1 MRVLFLKTEIYLSY
15 FFDPKRGHCSA
26 PHYAPRLE
34 HQERRQRCRR
44 SVGLREWRQIIG
56 ACATDLGTASAVP
69 FPVAKPGRPPYFFFW
84 PCLSV
89 LAASLSRVSRVRG
102 FCRSLPARLSSSF
115 DGGLFLAAISYLT
128 SRNSVP
134 KSLRSLMKRITR
146 SVILDVGRG
155 TADLTWGWQQWR
167 RLTNLETSFP
177 VAGRSS
183 AHSSTE
189 REMTLSKARS
199 LLPAITGAITTG
211 KVVLGSTSD
220 RRDLVKTG

>member
-155 TADLTWGWQQWR
+155 NRRSYLGVATMAETYKPGDIVPRSGTVECTQFNGTRDDVIKGTKFAPCDHWGDHHGKGCTWQY
-167 RLTNLETSFP
+167 
-177 VAGRSS
+177 V
-183 AHSSTE
+183 
-189 REMTLSKARS
+189 
-199 LLPAITGAITTG
+199 
-211 KVVLGSTSD
+211 
-220 RRDLVKTG
+220 